1 LDYKALITA
10 IELKGRVINRSDMYA
25 ISDSIK
31 NALHTHWDK
40 VKARSLSHSLFRSS
54 RALFGSKYIPFASN
68 PNKAII
74 ATITAVSMTILPYS
88 TPAKGFFFKLLRHHH

>member
-1 LDYKALITA
+1 MVERWGERCIDETAIGLDYKALITA

-40 VKARSLSHSLFRSS
+40 VKELVKEAFSDVMWRVLSEV
-54 RALFGSKYIPFASN
+54 K
-68 PNKAII
+68 
-74 ATITAVSMTILPYS
+74 
-88 TPAKGFFFKLLRHHH
+88 